1 VRVDRLRAD
10 DEELTL
16 AGRTAAALSAAFNS
30 CFFTFGA
37 KAGWG
42 WERGPVNGLDWRKTP
57 RHGSITD

>member
-42 WERGPVNGLDWRKTP
+42 WERGP
-57 RHGSITD
+57 